1 MMADAV
7 EAASR
12 SMKEHSQAS
21 LTSLIDSII
30 DRQIQLD
37 QFVNSD
43 VTFADISRIK
53 KVFVKKLMN
62 IYHVR
67 IEYPKATA

>member
-43 VTFADISRIK
+43 VTFADINRIK

-67 IEYPKATA
+67 IEYPEATA